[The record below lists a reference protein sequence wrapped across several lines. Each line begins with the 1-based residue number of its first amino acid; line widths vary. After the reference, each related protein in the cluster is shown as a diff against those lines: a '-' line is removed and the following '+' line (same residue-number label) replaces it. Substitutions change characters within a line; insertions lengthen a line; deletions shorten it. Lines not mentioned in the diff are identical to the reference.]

1 MSTPVETILL
11 DKGPKDGEPP
21 VNNDCD
27 CDCKAPAV
35 NLSLASCV
43 AEDISPAQFEQC
55 DCKSAGGAIQVDSL
69 FNESAP
75 SEIPVK
81 LTPTIIFVLQL
92 YAQQ

>member
-1 MSTPVETILL
+1 MCEVEQIILL
-11 DKGPKDGEPP
+11 GRGPKDGEPP

-35 NLSLASCV
+35 NLSLALYV
-43 AEDISPAQFEQC
+43 AEDITPSQFEQC

-69 FNESAP
+69 FNESTQ

-81 LTPTIIFVLQL
+81 LAPTIISVLQL

>member
-1 MSTPVETILL
+1 MCKVEQIILL
-11 DKGPKDGEPP
+11 SRGPNDGEPP
-21 VNNDCD
+21 VHNDCD

-35 NLSLASCV
+35 NLSLASYV
-43 AEDISPAQFEQC
+43 TADITPSQFDQC

-81 LTPTIIFVLQL
+81 LAPNIICILQL